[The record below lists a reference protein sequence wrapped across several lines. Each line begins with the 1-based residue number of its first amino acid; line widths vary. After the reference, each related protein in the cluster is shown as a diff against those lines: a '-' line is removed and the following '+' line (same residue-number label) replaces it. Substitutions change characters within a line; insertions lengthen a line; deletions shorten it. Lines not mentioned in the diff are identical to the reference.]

1 MRWHYNQRCY
11 YQSSRIHWINTC
23 LVHQCKVAIWIALIN
38 QVRFEWFYT
47 LTLKMTMDCS
57 NRGSLNFRSRTISDI
72 VSLRERDLKWGSNS
86 WIPDPSLL
94 DMLQYPLFFPLLTM
108 SNLVD
113 STLLGDLQLAIVIKS
128 TFFKEEMDLVSRVQK
143 VVVTN
148 MLLVSTS
155 ASWKSRQRM
164 SFQAKF
170 FK

>member
-1 MRWHYNQRCY
+1 
-11 YQSSRIHWINTC
+11 
-23 LVHQCKVAIWIALIN
+23 
-38 QVRFEWFYT
+38 
-47 LTLKMTMDCS
+47 MDCS

-155 ASWKSRQRM
+155 AS
-164 SFQAKF
+164 
-170 FK
+170 